1 MVKQKLHLLL
11 KNGDQLSNLD
21 MDFVPVLLPLI
32 DICSNLIVLLKP
44 EFNCC
49 IIFA

>member
-21 MDFVPVLLPLI
+21 MDFVPVLLPLFQ
-32 DICSNLIVLLKP
+32 L
-44 EFNCC
+44 NCY
-49 IIFA
+49 FKT